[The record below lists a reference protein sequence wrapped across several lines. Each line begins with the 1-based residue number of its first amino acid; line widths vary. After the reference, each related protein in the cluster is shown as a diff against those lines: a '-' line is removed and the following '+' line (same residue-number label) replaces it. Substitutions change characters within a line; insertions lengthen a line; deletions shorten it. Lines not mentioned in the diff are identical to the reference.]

1 MGKMKELAMDLA
13 NEWYHDKRALKE
25 RLKNETPRDQAWT
38 LSQLGGV
45 KNYFDSEGY
54 ALHEPIKEPTLSDKA
69 FIGGEGIPRTL
80 YKLCRQCLWDF
91 NSVLGMSFSYR
102 DNSYRLRSETCPELE
117 FTIQDDEESCPV
129 DELQRCSCGNW
140 MWDRAGHDILLEEV
154 ARGEM
159 SVAVATAWINRNLSW
174 NLDTRAYNEDFINTA
189 IINWETRWRA

>member
-1 MGKMKELAMDLA
+1 MGFMKKLGTELAH
-13 NEWYHDKRALKE
+13 EYYHDKKALKE
-25 RLKNETPRDQAWT
+25 RLKNETVKEQAWL
-38 LSQLGGV
+38 LSQLGAI
-45 KNYFDSEGY
+45 KNYWDKDGY
-54 ALHEPIKEPTLSDKA
+54 YLDKPQTKLKLSDKA

-91 NSVLGMSFSYR
+91 NSLLGLRWTGSDGSGQ
-102 DNSYRLRSETCPELE
+102 LRSEICPALKIT
-117 FTIQDDEESCPV
+117 FQDNEESCPV

-140 MWDRAGHDILLEEV
+140 LWDRAGHDILLEEV

-159 SVAVATAWINRNLSW
+159 SVAVATAWINRSFSW